1 MKPLKNPEE
10 TLKKPFKNPEET
22 HMNVWT
28 TNM

>member
-10 TLKKPFKNPEET
+10 TVKKPFKNPEET
-22 HMNVWT
+22 HVNVWT

>member
-10 TLKKPFKNPEET
+10 TVKKPFKNPEET